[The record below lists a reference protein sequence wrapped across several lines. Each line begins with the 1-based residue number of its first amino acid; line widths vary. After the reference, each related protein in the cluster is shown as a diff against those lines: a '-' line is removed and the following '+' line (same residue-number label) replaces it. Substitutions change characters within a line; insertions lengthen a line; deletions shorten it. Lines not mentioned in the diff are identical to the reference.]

1 MTGYSTPHQWTSFA
15 VAPIGLKPK
24 LFELIDREIG
34 FAQGGRPARIVAKMN
49 SLSNQSMIDKLYE
62 ASQAGVKIELIV
74 RGVCCLRPGVPGLS
88 DNIRVISIVDR
99 YLEHARM
106 LAVAGGGQDEVYI
119 SSADWM
125 TRNLSRRV
133 ELMCPVRDVGLRHIV
148 MNLLQMN
155 LQDNVKARELQ
166 STGAY
171 VRVSS
176 SKAPLRSQFE
186 AEDIPLWKTIA
197 VSFK

>member
-1 MTGYSTPHQWTSFA
+1 
-15 VAPIGLKPK
+15 
-24 LFELIDREIG
+24 
-34 FAQGGRPARIVAKMN
+34 
-49 SLSNQSMIDKLYE
+49 
-62 ASQAGVKIELIV
+62 
-74 RGVCCLRPGVPGLS
+74 
-88 DNIRVISIVDR
+88 
-99 YLEHARM
+99 
-106 LAVAGGGQDEVYI
+106 
-119 SSADWM
+119 
-125 TRNLSRRV
+125 
-133 ELMCPVRDVGLRHIV
+133 

-197 VSFK
+197 ASFK